1 MNNLNLKKNILKRAA
16 LCRHF
21 EQNVYECVKKKIIK
35 LPVYLSSG
43 QEFIAS
49 TLSEIILNNL
59 KIKPLIFAQ
68 HRCHSTYLSFGGD
81 ITGLIKELLGKKDG
95 CSYGMGGSASIH
107 SPKINMYGH
116 DGHMGTQV
124 AIGIGACFS
133 SKKPTIVFLGDAA
146 AEEDYVVGAL
156 GWASTKKLPI
166 LYIVEDNNLSIL
178 TKKKVR
184 RNWDMHKLAK
194 SLNLNGFNITD
205 SSDEIIKHKSLFFKK
220 PTLLN
225 INTNRLFWHS
235 GAGKDSD
242 KTFDRY
248 DFEIKKMGEI
258 GKEIDLKIKN
268 TIDNLWKKQLEKQ

>member
-1 MNNLNLKKNILKRAA
+1 
-16 LCRHF
+16 
-21 EQNVYECVKKKIIK
+21 
-35 LPVYLSSG
+35 
-43 QEFIAS
+43 
-49 TLSEIILNNL
+49 
-59 KIKPLIFAQ
+59 
-68 HRCHSTYLSFGGD
+68 
-81 ITGLIKELLGKKDG
+81 
-95 CSYGMGGSASIH
+95 MGGSASIH

-124 AIGIGACFS
+124 PIGIGACFS
-133 SKKPTIVFLGDAA
+133 SGKPTIVFLGDAA
-146 AEEDYVVGAL
+146 AEEDYVVGSL
-156 GWASTKKLPI
+156 GWASTKNLPI
-166 LYIVEDNNLSIL
+166 LFIVEDNNLSIL

-194 SLNLNGFNITD
+194 SLNLNGLNITD

-248 DFEIKKMGEI
+248 DFEIKKMGNI
-258 GKEIDLKIKN
+258 GKEIDLKIKKK
-268 TIDNLWKKQLEKQ
+268 IDNLWKKQLEKQ

>member
-1 MNNLNLKKNILKRAA
+1 MNNLNLKKNILKKAA
-16 LCRHF
+16 ICRHF
-21 EQNVYECVKKKIIK
+21 EQNVYECVKKKKIK

-43 QEFIAS
+43 QEFIPS
-49 TLSEIILNNL
+49 TLSEIILSNL

-68 HRCHSTYLSFGGD
+68 HRCHATYLSFGGD

-124 AIGIGACFS
+124 PIGIGACFS
-133 SKKPTIVFLGDAA
+133 SKKPTIIFLGDAA

-156 GWASTKKLPI
+156 GWASTKNLPI
-166 LYIVEDNNLSIL
+166 LFIVEDNNLSIL

-242 KTFDRY
+242 ETFDRY
-248 DFEIKKMGEI
+248 KFELKKMGNI
-258 GKEIDLKIKN
+258 GRKIDLDVKKK
-268 TIDNLWKKQLEKQ
+268 IDNLWKKQLEKL

>member
-1 MNNLNLKKNILKRAA
+1 MNNLNLKKNILKKAA

-21 EQNVYECVKKKIIK
+21 EQNVYECIEKKIIK

-43 QEFIAS
+43 QEFIPS
-49 TLSEIILNNL
+49 TLSEIILNKL
-59 KIKPLIFAQ
+59 KVKPLIFAQ
-68 HRCHSTYLSFGGD
+68 HRCHSTYLSFGGN
-81 ITGLIKELLGKKDG
+81 ITALIRELLGKKDG
-95 CSYGMGGSASIH
+95 CTYGMGGSASIH

-133 SKKPTIVFLGDAA
+133 SKKPTIIFLGDAA

-156 GWASTKKLPI
+156 GWASTKNLPI
-166 LYIVEDNNLSIL
+166 LFIVEDNNLSIL

-205 SSDEIIKHKSLFFKK
+205 SSDDIIKYKSLFFKK

-248 DFEIKKMGEI
+248 KSEIKKMGNI
-258 GKEIDLKIKN
+258 GKQIDLKIKKK
-268 TIDNLWKKQLEKQ
+268 IDNLWKKQLEKK